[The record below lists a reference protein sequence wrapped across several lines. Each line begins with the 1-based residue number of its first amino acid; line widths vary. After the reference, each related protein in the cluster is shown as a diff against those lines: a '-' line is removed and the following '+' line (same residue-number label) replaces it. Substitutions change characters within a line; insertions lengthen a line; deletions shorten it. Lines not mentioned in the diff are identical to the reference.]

1 MNILFINNVLDWFK
15 FNFWWLL
22 IVFVLLLSVYLLFRL
37 QKRSVTVKPKP
48 LEDDKIDEFIRSYG
62 GIENITQAD
71 IEGKRLKVNLVEV
84 KAADIERFKSL
95 GATGVFISGNTIKM
109 VLPYDS
115 NKLVKKIN
123 DNIGGGKR

>member
-123 DNIGGGKR
+123 ENIGGGKR